1 MAAVPQAPTSAPA
14 DPATRAPVNLPTS
27 LAALAITDCNVYRL
41 SASGPMS
48 KAAVILADGA
58 RYNAAARTARAKLKT
73 LSIAV
78 VYDQAYSIEPAW
90 FLVDA
95 AKAAGAQALF
105 QCGQHDQ
112 MLSLM
117 LKDVS
122 PENPNDFR

>member
-78 VYDQAYSIEPAW
+78 VYDQAYLPQPAW
-90 FLVDA
+90 FLVDT
-95 AKAAGAQALF
+95 AKTAGAQALV
-105 QCGQHDQ
+105 QCGPPDE
-112 MLSLM
+112 MLALM
-117 LKDVS
+117 ARSES
-122 PENPNDFR
+122 PEN